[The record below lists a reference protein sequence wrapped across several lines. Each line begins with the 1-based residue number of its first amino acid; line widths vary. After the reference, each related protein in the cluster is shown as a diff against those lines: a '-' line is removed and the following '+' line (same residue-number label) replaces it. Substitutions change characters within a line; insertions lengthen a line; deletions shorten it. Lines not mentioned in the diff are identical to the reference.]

1 MSKTVALKYEPE
13 MDAAPRI
20 LAKGEGEV
28 GKYILELAQKNQI
41 PIYKNDKLLE
51 SLYRLKQNQEIPPE
65 LYQIVAEI
73 FSFVYALRNKK

>member
-1 MSKTVALKYEPE
+1 MNKTVALKYEPE
-13 MDAAPRI
+13 LDNAPKI
-20 LAKGEGEV
+20 LAKGEGEI
-28 GKYILELAQKNQI
+28 GKYILELAQKNHV

>member
-1 MSKTVALKYEPE
+1 MNKTVALKYEPE
-13 MDAAPRI
+13 LDVAPRI

-28 GKYILELAQKNQI
+28 GKYILELAKKNSI

-51 SLYRLKQNQEIPPE
+51 SLYRLRQNQEIPPE

-73 FSFVYALRNKK
+73 FSFVYALRDKK